1 MVATATCATIIRYV
15 AGCTYTVLVPEADDS
30 PEARASLTWFEGG
43 VSAAVGIAAERQI
56 ACSVAHDQPSG
67 EGFRY
72 MRRSLG
78 LKAKQLGAL
87 LGVRAES
94 VSRWENA
101 RICVD
106 LHAWV
111 LLGILVFES
120 QGRVYDVRERLLAL
134 QEGIEKRR
142 RVLLIFRDESKKPD
156 VCPNC
161 GTPRS
166 CCAGCGIG
174 TPEYDAE
181 LAAAC
186 AADEARAQQQLL
198 LSFGG

>member
-1 MVATATCATIIRYV
+1 MVATVTCATIVRYV
-15 AGCTYTVLVPEADDS
+15 AGCTYTILVPETKDS
-30 PEARASLTWFEGG
+30 SEATWFEGRI
-43 VSAAVGIAAERQI
+43 SADVGIAAERQI

-72 MRRSLG
+72 MRRALG
-78 LKAKQLGAL
+78 LTAKKLGAL

-94 VSRWENA
+94 ISRWETK
-101 RICVD
+101 RVGVD
-106 LHAWV
+106 HRAWV

-120 QGRVYDVRERLLAL
+120 QGRVYDVRERLQAL
-134 QEGIEKRR
+134 QGSIEKRR
-142 RVLLIFRDESKKPD
+142 RLLLIYRAQEPETPKTPD

-161 GTPRS
+161 GTPRN
-166 CCAGCGIG
+166 CCAGCGLG

-186 AADEARAQQQLL
+186 AADDAKASQQLL